1 LHFLNTTTF
10 AHVVACLVRD
20 TYVVVVDVDVARML
34 AIIDVG
40 GAIIMISHSFFFK
53 KNSYLSFPKCIVGK
67 IVQL

>member
-1 LHFLNTTTF
+1 LHSLNATTF

-34 AIIDVG
+34 VIIDVG
-40 GAIIMISHSFFFK
+40 GAIIMISHSFSQ